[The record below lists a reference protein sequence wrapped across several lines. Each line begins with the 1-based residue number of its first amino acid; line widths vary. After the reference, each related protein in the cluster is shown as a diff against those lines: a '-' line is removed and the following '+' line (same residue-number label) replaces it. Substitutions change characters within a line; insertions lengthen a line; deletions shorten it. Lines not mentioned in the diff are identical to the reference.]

1 MKRILAALLAVVTI
15 LGAGARIWY
24 VNTHTDPQFTPPEAQ
39 VYQMGDWVELDGDFQ
54 YSAKESTKGYA
65 VKLENVEF
73 MTPEEYCEKYEMDI
87 KLFQIGSKGEMPEA
101 VADLTLNFRN
111 NGSED
116 GYIQFL
122 YYRLYS
128 KEDLRSFF
136 PLADVNAALHPEMN
150 DKLGFMV
157 YPGTESGPNHFCLT
171 SNVEMG
177 GTVTGNYKHF
187 PKYLQISMTP
197 GRKVI
202 EIPRGE
208 HAKEMSK

>member
-1 MKRILAALLAVVTI
+1 MKRILTALLAVVTI
-15 LGAGARIWY
+15 LGAGTRIWY

-54 YSAKESTKGYA
+54 YSAEENTKGYA

-73 MTPEEYCEKYEMDI
+73 MTPEEYCKKYEMDI
-87 KLFQIGSKGEMPEA
+87 KLFQIGSNGEMPEA

-111 NGSED
+111 NGSKD

-122 YYRLYS
+122 YYRVYS
-128 KEDLRSFF
+128 EEDLRSFF

-171 SNVEMG
+171 STVEMSG
-177 GTVTGNYKHF
+177 AVTGNYKHF
-187 PKYLQISMTP
+187 PKYLQVSMMP

-202 EIPRGE
+202 EIPGGE
-208 HAKEMSK
+208 SEEETSK